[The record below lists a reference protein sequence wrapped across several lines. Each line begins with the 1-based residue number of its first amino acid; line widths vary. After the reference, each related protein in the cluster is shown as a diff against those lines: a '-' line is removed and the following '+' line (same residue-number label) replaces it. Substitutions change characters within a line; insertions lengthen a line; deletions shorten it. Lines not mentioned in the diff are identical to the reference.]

1 MKKGRKKLPDELRCI
16 TTSVRL
22 RPDRL
27 EVYRKL
33 GGIHFL
39 NMILDEQIYINTMF
53 KDDEH
58 GTA

>member
-1 MKKGRKKLPDELRCI
+1 MKRGRKKLPDELRCI

-27 EVYRKL
+27 ATYKEI
-33 GGIHFL
+33 GGIRFL
-39 NMILDEQIYINTMF
+39 NDMLDSIK
-53 KDDEH
+53 KDKEH